1 MRLYVYVL
9 EAKDLG
15 VKRSSYVKLQV
26 GKSKSK
32 TRVVRSGSDPVW
44 NEEFVFRVHD
54 LEDELL
60 VSIYHHDDDDHDDGD
75 DDGGDRKVKSARL
88 FNVSGYLV
96 GRVRVPVWNVLAEG
110 NPCLS
115 PTWFSLENPKPAKHS
130 KTRGKV
136 LLTLSLHGRGDDSA
150 TDHFLSQHR
159 NSSISDRKPQES
171 PDNAPVIA
179 AAASAFSPAKMP
191 QGKKLMKAV
200 TKRLEKL
207 LHKNVESAKSDE
219 SSDVSFS
226 PSEYEDCTQ
235 EEPSSSCSFEE
246 AMDTMQSREDEAEMP
261 ENLQGGILVDQRYVI
276 ASKDLNSYLFAPN
289 SEFRRELAELQGVND
304 MQESPWTW
312 KSGNS
317 ACLARAVTYTKP
329 ATKLVKAVKATE
341 EQVYVKADGME
352 FAVFVSVATPDVPFG
367 NMFRVELLYKIL
379 PGPELSSGEE
389 SSRLLLSWG
398 INFSQNTLMRGM
410 IENGARQGLKESFD
424 QFSTLLAQK
433 FKVLDDAES
442 VGKDHVVAALQSGHQ
457 SDWELAIE
465 YFGNLTVVSATLL
478 TLYVVV
484 HILLCEPHKSQ
495 GLEIIGID
503 LPDSF
508 GQLVSCGMLVLLLER
523 VYNMVSL
530 FVQARLRMGSDHG
543 IKSQGDGWVVTIAL
557 IEAVNLPF
565 LETKKF
571 SDPFV
576 VLTCNGKTR
585 TSSVQLQTCDPQ
597 WNEVL
602 EFDASEELP
611 SVLDVEVFDFDG
623 PFDQALS
630 LGHAEINF
638 LKHSATELADMWV
651 PFQGKLAVSSQ
662 SKLHVRIFVE
672 NKKGLEAIK
681 DYLTKMEKEVGKKL
695 NLRSPQKNSA
705 FQKLFALPPEEF
717 LIKDYSCSL
726 RRKMHLQGRLFLS
739 ARIVGF
745 YANLFGHKTK
755 FYFLWED
762 IDDIEVQAPCLASF
776 GSPTLIV
783 ILKKGRGL
791 DASHGA
797 KSQDE
802 DGRLRFYFQSFIPFD
817 VASRTIIALW
827 RARTITPQ
835 KKALIDD
842 ELMDQETQL
851 VPNDNGASPFYNE
864 DSNMLKIYS
873 AGLPVDIKS
882 VMKMF
887 EGGKLE
893 HEMMAKCGCLNY
905 VTTQWQAVKPD
916 VYERQLSYKYNHDVS
931 FFGGEVQ
938 CTQRKCPLENG
949 WIVNEVMALHDIPFG
964 DHFRVHLRYHVRSS
978 SAAGDACKCDVYL
991 EILWLKECKF
1001 QQRIIS
1007 NINEKFAG
1015 RLKSMF
1021 ELVKKEIVS
1030 H

>member
-1 MRLYVYVL
+1 
-9 EAKDLG
+9 
-15 VKRSSYVKLQV
+15 
-26 GKSKSK
+26 
-32 TRVVRSGSDPVW
+32 
-44 NEEFVFRVHD
+44 
-54 LEDELL
+54 
-60 VSIYHHDDDDHDDGD
+60 
-75 DDGGDRKVKSARL
+75 
-88 FNVSGYLV
+88 
-96 GRVRVPVWNVLAEG
+96 
-110 NPCLS
+110 
-115 PTWFSLENPKPAKHS
+115 
-130 KTRGKV
+130 
-136 LLTLSLHGRGDDSA
+136 
-150 TDHFLSQHR
+150 
-159 NSSISDRKPQES
+159 
-171 PDNAPVIA
+171 
-179 AAASAFSPAKMP
+179 MP